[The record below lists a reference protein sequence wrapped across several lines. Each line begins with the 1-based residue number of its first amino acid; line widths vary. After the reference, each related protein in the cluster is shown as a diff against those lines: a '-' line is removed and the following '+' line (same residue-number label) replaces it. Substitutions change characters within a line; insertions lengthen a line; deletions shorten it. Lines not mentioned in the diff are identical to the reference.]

1 MCDDSLDDLF
11 ADCCGTGTLDTAC
24 LSKAL
29 GQGIHT
35 AAVDGQERLPAGYIA
50 LAHHS
55 SSIEPRY
62 LKGIAWHSGKALFDT
77 VAYL

>member
-11 ADCCGTGTLDTAC
+11 ADCCGTGTLDIAF
-24 LSKAL
+24 LSTAL
-29 GQGIHT
+29 GREIHT
-35 AAVDGQERLPAGYIA
+35 AVVDDRERLPAVYIA

-62 LKGIAWHSGKALFDT
+62 LKGTALHSCKAVFYT